1 MALTQIKTGA
11 IADNAITED
20 KILNDAVTSS
30 KIPAN
35 AVGTSEIADD
45 AVTGDK
51 VPNNLDISDNN
62 KIRFG
67 TGNDLAI
74 YHDGTNSIIK
84 NETGGLLI
92 QTDGDVKIEAKD
104 GGKDIIHGIP
114 TGACQ
119 IHYDGSLKIQ
129 TESYGASLTGFLKTS
144 APVAWYGRQGT
155 TENSIATD
163 TWTTVTNLT
172 IHPVTTTGWDGST
185 GIFTVP
191 TGQGGTYF
199 LTGGVGI
206 DDVQSRD
213 FVYIGFSKN
222 DATPSPYQW
231 GKQSYDSSNALV
243 NVNMTIL
250 MALADGDTV
259 RMKTKHNEGTTEN
272 TEYAVTFFGGYRIT

>member
-1 MALTQIKTGA
+1 MALTKVQNDGVETL
-11 IADNAITED
+11 ITNNSD
-20 KILNDAVTSS
+20 IRV
-30 KIPAN
+30 
-35 AVGTSEIADD
+35 
-45 AVTGDK
+45 VTGSGTI
-51 VPNNLDISDNN
+51 NTLNGEANLTFDGSVLTNS
-62 KIRFG
+62 G
-67 TGNDLAI
+67 STVVGNDIKSGTDDPYI
-74 YHDGTNSIIK
+74 YSYKGGSDGQVRSGIKFDGTNERMELYTGT
-84 NETGGLLI
+84 NERMRV
-92 QTDGDVKIEAKD
+92 DS
-104 GGKDIIHGIP
+104 
-114 TGACQ
+114 TGAQ
-119 IHYDGSLKIQ
+119 V
-129 TESYGASLTGFLKTS
+129 TGFIKTT

>member
-1 MALTQIKTGA
+1 MALTQLKTNVF
-11 IADNAITED
+11 ADDSIT
-20 KILNDAVTSS
+20 AS

-45 AVTGDK
+45 AVTTDQLANAINTERTANTAKASITINTNADNRIITGSGTA
-51 VPNNLDISDNN
+51 NTLNGEANL
-62 KIRFG
+62 
-67 TGNDLAI
+67 T
-74 YHDGTNSIIK
+74 YDGTTLN
-84 NETGGLLI
+84 
-92 QTDGDVKIEAKD
+92 A
-104 GGKDIIHGIP
+104 
-114 TGACQ
+114 
-119 IHYDGSLKIQ
+119 
-129 TESYGASLTGFLKTS
+129 TGFLKTS
-144 APVAWYGRQGT
+144 APVAWYGRQST
-155 TENSIATD
+155 TEDSIADD

-172 IHPVTTTGWDGST
+172 INPVTTTGWDGST

-191 TGQGGTYF
+191 TGKGGTYF

-213 FVYIGFSKN
+213 FCYIGFSKN

-250 MALADGDTV
+250 MDLADGDTV